1 MSTVV
6 LVGELNPYGQD
17 PKYALFDLP
26 KKASGYRLRA
36 LVLGVERRTY
46 MSFKRHNLCTG
57 SYNKR
62 EAEAE
67 AGRLY
72 LEVYDSRRVTDAV
85 FVLLGRKVATAFGCG
100 GMNPF
105 TIDGRWVLLPHPS
118 GLCREWNVPGAY
130 EKARDVLREAAPD
143 VPWGS
148 YPCMT

>member
-6 LVGELNPYGQD
+6 LVGELNPYGID

-26 KKASGYRLRA
+26 QRASGHRLRT

-57 SYNKR
+57 SYSKR
-62 EAEAE
+62 EAEQE

-72 LEVYDSRRVTDAV
+72 LEVYDSRKVSDAV

-100 GMNPF
+100 SMNPF
-105 TIDGRWVLLPHPS
+105 TREGRWVLLPHPS

-130 EKARDVLREAAPD
+130 ARAQDVLREAAPD
-143 VPWGS
+143 VPWGEL
-148 YPCMT
+148 